1 MVEPSTELQLVFDKC
16 VKDAQKLQH
25 EYVTAEHLLFAMLC
39 EENFVNALTL
49 FGADVDY
56 IKSNLEHHLKNN
68 CDELKVEELK
78 FKPKKTQSVERIIN
92 RAFTQV
98 LFAGRSHIQLTDVL
112 VSMLSEKKAISVFYL
127 EKGGVTKTKFVNY
140 LNSEVEE
147 FGDEEQVSH
156 ETNKVL
162 RAFTTNLNDEVKRN
176 KIDPIIG
183 RDQELETIALAL
195 GRRNKNNALLVGD
208 PGVGKTAIAEGLAYN
223 IVNGNV
229 PEFLN
234 DYTVYNLDISSM
246 LAGSKY
252 RGDFEERFKQV
263 LNALTRQGNTI
274 MFIDEAHMISGAGAG
289 GQNSSNDLA
298 NMLKPALAKGNIK
311 VVASTTWD
319 EYRKFFEKDRALM
332 RRFQRVT
339 VDEPTPEVALDI
351 LKGIRK
357 YYEEFHGVEITDE
370 ALDAAVKLSV
380 KYQSD
385 KKLPDKAIDLID
397 VACSRFKLLPDE
409 EVKIVS
415 EFKIQHELAKMMN
428 LPEEQIAER
437 ETENLANL
445 ERNLKANVYGQDDAI
460 ERIVDKIIG
469 AQAGLKPEHKPIGSF
484 VFMGPTG
491 TGKTETAKQLAKQLG
506 VKLVRFD
513 MSEYQEKHSV
523 SKFIGAPPG
532 YVGFEDN
539 AGQLIIK
546 LQENPN
552 CVLLLDEIEKAHPD
566 VSTVLLQLMDNGRVT
581 GSNGKE
587 ADARNCVLILTTN
600 LGAKESEK
608 NSIGFGDTLDKD
620 YEDGELKKY
629 FAPEF
634 RNRLDAIVT
643 FAKLSKEVMIKVV
656 GKFMCEL
663 RDQIKDKEVK
673 ITISDEAIDYLVE
686 KGFDPKMGARPL
698 QRVIDNE
705 IRRPLSRALLF
716 GELKHG
722 GKFDIDAVDGT
733 ITVKAQA
740 YETDDSQK

>member
-1 MVEPSTELQLVFDKC
+1 MVEPSSELQLVFDKC

-68 CDELKVEELK
+68 CDELKVDELK

-112 VSMLSEKKAISVFYL
+112 VSMLSEKKAISVYYL

-147 FGDEEQVSH
+147 FADEEHVSQ

-162 RAFTTNLNDEVKRN
+162 RAYTTNLNNEVKQN

-183 RDQELETIALAL
+183 RDYELETIALAL

-263 LNALTRQGNTI
+263 LNALARQGNTI

-311 VVASTTWD
+311 VIASTTWD
-319 EYRKFFEKDRALM
+319 EYRKYFEKDRALM

-339 VDEPTPEVALDI
+339 VDEPTAEVALDI

-357 YYEEFHGVEITDE
+357 YYEDFHGVEITDE

-397 VACSRFKLLPDE
+397 VACSRFKLLPKE

-445 ERNLKANVYGQDDAI
+445 ERNLKSSVYGQDEAI
-460 ERIVDKIIG
+460 DRIVDKIIV
-469 AQAGLKPEHKPIGSF
+469 AQAGLKPENKPIGSF

-491 TGKTETAKQLAKQLG
+491 TGKTETAKQLAKHLG

-523 SKFIGAPPG
+523 AKFIGAPPG

-600 LGAKESEK
+600 LGAKEAEK
-608 NSIGFGDTLDKD
+608 NTIGFGDTLDKD

-643 FAKLSKEVMIKVV
+643 FAKLSKEVMIKIV

-705 IRRPLSRALLF
+705 IRRPLSRELLF
-716 GELKHG
+716 GNLKYG
-722 GKFDIDAVDGT
+722 GKFDIDVAGDK

-740 YETDDSQK
+740 YENSTS

>member
-25 EYVTAEHLLFAMLC
+25 EYVTAEHLLFSMLC
-39 EENFVNALTL
+39 EENFVNTLSL
-49 FGADVDY
+49 FGADVEY
-56 IKSNLEHHLKNN
+56 VKKNLEHHLKNN
-68 CDELKVEELK
+68 CNDLKVDSSK
-78 FKPKKTQSVERIIN
+78 YKPKKTQSVERIIN

-112 VSMLSEKKAISVFYL
+112 VSMLSEKKSISVFYL

-140 LNSEVEE
+140 LNAETDEVIN
-147 FGDEEQVSH
+147 GDQDSH
-156 ETNKVL
+156 ESNSVL
-162 RAFTTNLNDEVKRN
+162 RLYTSNLNEEVKSN
-176 KIDPIIG
+176 KIDPVIG
-183 RDQELETIALAL
+183 RNSELESIALAL

-229 PEFLN
+229 PEFLK
-234 DYTVYNLDISSM
+234 DYTVYNLNISAM

-263 LNALTRQGNTI
+263 LLALSRQGNTI
-274 MFIDEAHMISGAGAG
+274 MFIDEAHMISGAGSSS
-289 GQNSSNDLA
+289 QSNSNDLA

-311 VVASTTWD
+311 VLASTTWD

-339 VDEPTPEVALDI
+339 VDEPSSEVAFDI

-357 YYEEFHGVEITDE
+357 YYEEFHGVEITDD
-370 ALDAAVKLSV
+370 ALDAAIKLSV
-380 KYQSD
+380 KYQND

-397 VACSRFKLLPDE
+397 IACSRFKLVPNG
-409 EVKIVS
+409 EVKIVG
-415 EFKIQHELAKMMN
+415 EEKIQYELAKMLN
-428 LPEEQIAER
+428 LPEEQISEK
-437 ETENLANL
+437 ETVNLANL
-445 ERNLKANVYGQDDAI
+445 ERNLKGSVYGQDEAI
-460 ERIVDKIIG
+460 DRIVDKIIV
-469 AQAGLKPEHKPIGSF
+469 AQAGLKPENKPIGSF
-484 VFMGPTG
+484 VFMGSTG
-491 TGKTETAKQLAKQLG
+491 SGKTETAKQLAKHLG

-523 SKFIGAPPG
+523 SKFIGSPPG
-532 YVGFEDN
+532 YVGFDDN
-539 AGQLIIK
+539 AGQLIVK

-587 ADARNCVLILTTN
+587 ADARNCILILTTN

-608 NSIGFGDTLDKD
+608 NAIGFGNSLEKD
-620 YEDGELKKY
+620 YDDGELKKY

-634 RNRLDAIVT
+634 RNRLDAVIT
-643 FAKLSKEVMIKVV
+643 FTKLSKEIMIKIV

-663 RDQIKDKEVK
+663 KDQVKDKHVK
-673 ITISDEAIDYLVE
+673 ISITDEAIDYLVE

-705 IRRPLSRALLF
+705 IRRPLSKELLF
-716 GELKHG
+716 GNLKQG
-722 GKFDIDAVDGT
+722 GVFEIDAADNKILTKVES
-733 ITVKAQA
+733 
-740 YETDDSQK
+740 YEISRT

>member
-1 MVEPSTELQLVFDKC
+1 
-16 VKDAQKLQH
+16 
-25 EYVTAEHLLFAMLC
+25 
-39 EENFVNALTL
+39 
-49 FGADVDY
+49 
-56 IKSNLEHHLKNN
+56 
-68 CDELKVEELK
+68 
-78 FKPKKTQSVERIIN
+78 
-92 RAFTQV
+92 
-98 LFAGRSHIQLTDVL
+98 
-112 VSMLSEKKAISVFYL
+112 
-127 EKGGVTKTKFVNY
+127 
-140 LNSEVEE
+140 
-147 FGDEEQVSH
+147 
-156 ETNKVL
+156 
-162 RAFTTNLNDEVKRN
+162 
-176 KIDPIIG
+176 
-183 RDQELETIALAL
+183 
-195 GRRNKNNALLVGD
+195 
-208 PGVGKTAIAEGLAYN
+208 
-223 IVNGNV
+223 
-229 PEFLN
+229 
-234 DYTVYNLDISSM
+234 
-246 LAGSKY
+246 
-252 RGDFEERFKQV
+252 
-263 LNALTRQGNTI
+263 
-274 MFIDEAHMISGAGAG
+274 MI
-289 GQNSSNDLA
+289 
-298 NMLKPALAKGNIK
+298 
-311 VVASTTWD
+311 
-319 EYRKFFEKDRALM
+319 
-332 RRFQRVT
+332 
-339 VDEPTPEVALDI
+339 
-351 LKGIRK
+351 
-357 YYEEFHGVEITDE
+357 
-370 ALDAAVKLSV
+370 
-380 KYQSD
+380 
-385 KKLPDKAIDLID
+385 
-397 VACSRFKLLPDE
+397 
-409 EVKIVS
+409 
-415 EFKIQHELAKMMN
+415 N

-437 ETENLANL
+437 ETDNLANL

-460 ERIVDKIIG
+460 ERIVDKIIV
-469 AQAGLKPEHKPIGSF
+469 AQAGLKPENKPIGSF

-491 TGKTETAKQLAKQLG
+491 TGKTETAKQLAEQLG

-523 SKFIGAPPG
+523 AKFIGAPPG

-608 NSIGFGDTLDKD
+608 NSIGFGDSLEKD

-673 ITISDEAIDYLVE
+673 ITISDEAIDYLVD

-722 GKFDIDAVDGT
+722 GKFDIDAADGV

-740 YETDDSQK
+740 YETNDSQK